1 MDIFIKLRLTY
12 ETGHL
17 GFCITQLAYS
27 DNTSVNLTKMISEE
41 KLKFKP
47 TAIGDQMKMFSEKT
61 QLAVEPSTG
70 KGAHASVISSTSRI
84 FGGTIAVSRSNV
96 YAAWWNNKTGDF
108 EVMFRASA
116 DSGHTFGPK
125 INLSNSP
132 GNAST
137 DAQIGAEGKN
147 VYVIWWETSGHTAEP
162 FLRISYDNG
171 NTFGQKIRLS
181 NATAVALTT
190 S

>member
-1 MDIFIKLRLTY
+1 
-12 ETGHL
+12 
-17 GFCITQLAYS
+17 
-27 DNTSVNLTKMISEE
+27 
-41 KLKFKP
+41 
-47 TAIGDQMKMFSEKT
+47 MKEKT
-61 QLAVEPSTG
+61 PLRVMIVVLTLAT
-70 KGAHASVISSTSRI
+70 
-84 FGGTIAVSRSNV
+84 TIAATSTLIQIQSAVRSIGSNV

-132 GNAST
+132 GVDST
-137 DAQIGAEGKN
+137 AAQIGAEGKN

-171 NTFGQKIRLS
+171 KTFGEKVMLS
-181 NATAVALTT
+181 NTTAVTPAT

>member
-1 MDIFIKLRLTY
+1 MK
-12 ETGHL
+12 EKPPL
-17 GFCITQLAYS
+17 GVIIVAITLAA
-27 DNTSVNLTKMISEE
+27 TIAAT
-41 KLKFKP
+41 P
-47 TAIGDQMKMFSEKT
+47 TLIQIQTT
-61 QLAVEPSTG
+61 Q
-70 KGAHASVISSTSRI
+70 ASVISSTSRI
-84 FGGTIAVSRSNV
+84 AVGGTIAVSGSNV

-116 DSGHTFGPK
+116 DNGHTFGPK

-132 GNAST
+132 GVAST

-147 VYVIWWETSGHTAEP
+147 VYVIWWETSGHVAEP

-171 NTFGQKIRLS
+171 KTFGEKVMLS
-181 NATAVALTT
+181 NATAVTPAT